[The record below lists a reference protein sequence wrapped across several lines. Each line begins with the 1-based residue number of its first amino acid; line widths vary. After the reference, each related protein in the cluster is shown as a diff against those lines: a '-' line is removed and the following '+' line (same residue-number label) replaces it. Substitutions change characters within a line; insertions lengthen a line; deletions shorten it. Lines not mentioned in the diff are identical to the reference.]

1 MLWPRTYVVFIKYCD
16 VFFKFC
22 EFSASTISRSENDQP
37 IGVTVHW
44 DLLQEWVVL
53 PHAEI
58 GCSELGETIFIEHP
72 VHQPNQLASFAPL
85 CILIFFIQPIVLA
98 NPTHLYRKHQ
108 PVPDI
113 DPDPLDDEVDQLVDL
128 DVKVWAIVDDVYVR
142 VVPPRVHGLAVAFPG
157 QLQTLEPS
165 ESDMSNSSFVELLL
179 F

>member
-1 MLWPRTYVVFIKYCD
+1 MD
-16 VFFKFC
+16 
-22 EFSASTISRSENDQP
+22 
-37 IGVTVHW
+37 
-44 DLLQEWVVL
+44 
-53 PHAEI
+53 
-58 GCSELGETIFIEHP
+58 
-72 VHQPNQLASFAPL
+72 
-85 CILIFFIQPIVLA
+85 LA

-165 ESDMSNSSFVELLL
+165 ESDMSISSFVELLL